1 MKPKVE
7 RCAPGTLQR
16 LEDATA
22 ALATAREL
30 NNYLRATEANL
41 RKTVTEQAEEVAN
54 LRTENLCLRQKY
66 ERLQSHREVVLD
78 ALVNASVGITP
89 FRFANTG
96 SL

>member
-1 MKPKVE
+1 MKKKEVE
-7 RCAPGTLQR
+7 AMAQ
-16 LEDATA
+16 LEG

-41 RKTVTEQAEEVAN
+41 RKTVTESAEELAK
-54 LRTENLCLRQKY
+54 LRSENLCLRQKY

-89 FRFANTG
+89 FRFAG
-96 SL
+96 VDSL